1 MPHTRCEVLFSK
13 KIDVLATRRLSVFA
27 RMAATHTMQNILWEA
42 ARDKDIPDARDEN
55 CWPILKMV
63 LKRDKIIET
72 RSPEQWL
79 KSFDR
84 LRRLMRKEEMDA
96 LAERSI
102 STDSGFSENN
112 SLPDSG
118 YDSYSV
124 TRTEFV

>member
-1 MPHTRCEVLFSK
+1 VPHTRCEVLFSK

>member
-1 MPHTRCEVLFSK
+1 
-13 KIDVLATRRLSVFA
+13 
-27 RMAATHTMQNILWEA
+27 MAATHTMQNILWEA

>member
-1 MPHTRCEVLFSK
+1 
-13 KIDVLATRRLSVFA
+13 
-27 RMAATHTMQNILWEA
+27 MAATHTIQNILWEA

-84 LRRLMRKEEMDA
+84 HRRLMRKEEMDA

-102 STDSGFSENN
+102 STRSSTDSGFSENN

-118 YDSYSV
+118 YDSHSA